1 MLGARLVLATVGVAM
16 LVGRA
21 ATTARDA
28 ADPHPAALVAG
39 LLAAL
44 LVGASAALGKDR
56 ALAAE
61 AASLAGIV
69 VTGAA
74 VSAWLADSARRRGAA
89 ERAWIEN
96 ELAVPGRRVV
106 EETPRTT
113 PTSAAP
119 TIGPV
124 GGRSAVTTPKR
135 DAFDLCPG
143 EQVLVEPGEV
153 VPVDLVVT
161 GGDVEVLPWTGATT
175 RTRRR
180 NGDAVVAGATVV
192 SGRLRGTCTW
202 AGADR
207 AFARVLLDPRRRGDA
222 LAPVAQA
229 SRALVERWAVVAA
242 VIAAVSAAVATRSAL
257 DVAMTAA
264 AVHAALATAITATIA
279 SAHVARGLLLGQRRG
294 VTYKSADAWHRAGR
308 VGVAMFCARGTLL
321 LGEPELAELET
332 MAPKLGDGGVLALA
346 AGAERNG
353 EHPIA
358 RAITRAART
367 RGVRPDAVR
376 NPNVVPGLGVT
387 AVTSTGEELCV
398 GNRSLMLEQRISIAG
413 AEQRIGE
420 LETLGRTVVLVAV
433 GARLVGMLGLQDGLR
448 PGARAAVQ
456 HLLDVQ
462 VEPVLV
468 SGDARETCEAIARSL
483 DIDHIRPEVP
493 PAERAGEVRR
503 LIDAGVSVAV
513 LGHAGTD
520 DEALGAADVPVA
532 LAAAGSTPGDFAVAL
547 ASDDVRDAALSR
559 HWRIAP
565 APRRRWP
572 WRWQWCRRWSARW
585 PRPSA
590 SCRRRT
596 RPSPRSSAAPWPS
609 PIRARWN
616 GPPRPADEPPRH
628 LSRDERHHGAP
639 SRLRGGGAPW

>member
-1 MLGARLVLATVGVAM
+1 
-16 LVGRA
+16 
-21 ATTARDA
+21 
-28 ADPHPAALVAG
+28 
-39 LLAAL
+39 
-44 LVGASAALGKDR
+44 
-56 ALAAE
+56 
-61 AASLAGIV
+61 
-69 VTGAA
+69 
-74 VSAWLADSARRRGAA
+74 
-89 ERAWIEN
+89 
-96 ELAVPGRRVV
+96 
-106 EETPRTT
+106 
-113 PTSAAP
+113 
-119 TIGPV
+119 
-124 GGRSAVTTPKR
+124 
-135 DAFDLCPG
+135 
-143 EQVLVEPGEV
+143 
-153 VPVDLVVT
+153 
-161 GGDVEVLPWTGATT
+161 
-175 RTRRR
+175 
-180 NGDAVVAGATVV
+180 
-192 SGRLRGTCTW
+192 
-202 AGADR
+202 
-207 AFARVLLDPRRRGDA
+207 
-222 LAPVAQA
+222 
-229 SRALVERWAVVAA
+229 
-242 VIAAVSAAVATRSAL
+242 
-257 DVAMTAA
+257 MTAA

-294 VTYKSADAWHRAGR
+294 ITYKSADAWHRAGR
-308 VGVAMFCARGTLL
+308 VGVAMFSARGTLL

-367 RGVRPDAVR
+367 RGVRPDGVR

-420 LETLGRTVVLVAV
+420 LEALGRTVVLVAV

-493 PAERAGEVRR
+493 PAERAAEVRR

-547 ASDDVRDAALSR
+547 ASDDVRDAALSLALA
-559 HWRIAP
+559 H
-565 APRRRWP
+565 
-572 WRWQWCRRWSARW
+572 
-585 PRPSA
+585 
-590 SCRRRT
+590 RT
-596 RPSPRSSAAPWPS
+596 RTEAKVAVALAVVPALFGSVAAAFGILPPAYA
-609 PIRARWN
+609 PIAS
-616 GPPRPADEPPRH
+616 
-628 LSRDERHHGAP
+628 L
-639 SRLRGGGAPW
+639 LGGAMAVAHSRALERTTTPG